1 MTVLQYLGLVA
12 GSILAV
18 AFTMCLAG
26 AVVEFDRVKRQR
38 RTRGRE
44 IARNRRRPF

>member
-1 MTVLQYLGLVA
+1 MTVLQFLGAVA
-12 GSILAV
+12 GGVLLI
-18 AFTMCLAG
+18 AFALCLSG
-26 AVVEFDRVKRQR
+26 ALVEFDKVKRQP